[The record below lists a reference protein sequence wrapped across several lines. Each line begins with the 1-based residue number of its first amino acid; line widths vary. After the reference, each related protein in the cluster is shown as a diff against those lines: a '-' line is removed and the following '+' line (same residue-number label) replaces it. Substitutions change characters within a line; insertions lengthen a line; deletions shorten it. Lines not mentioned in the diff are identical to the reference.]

1 METQNNQWYNLFQA
15 QRLKNEGADGK
26 TRSKGRRQIF
36 QVKQEV
42 GSKKEWTLLPSSTFL
57 FYSGPQGL
65 DGAHHIRRVIYF
77 ICPFILILNSPE
89 TSSQTHPFAQSSWH
103 RKLTIIV
110 CLLSAKTQLHE
121 CRKHIQCV
129 SNYIPSTLLE
139 LLFFSFT
146 ELLPTEIQILSW
158 EWVAAPYAN
167 SL

>member
-121 CRKHIQCV
+121 CRKHFNVFLIISLALCW
-129 SNYIPSTLLE
+129 SYS
-139 LLFFSFT
+139 FFHS
-146 ELLPTEIQILSW
+146 LSCF
-158 EWVAAPYAN
+158 PLKFKF
-167 SL
+167 SLGSE